1 MSQVLN
7 LDTHQSNALAL
18 SLCGVGLCDYC
29 LPPTPKLNFSNT
41 WARILG
47 YEPDEIPAAEI
58 FQSWWGQQIHPNDHA
73 RVISLF
79 NKLYSGDLKKLTCN
93 FRIKTKEAAW
103 CEVEVVASVI
113 KRDDKG
119 WASHVFTVMRDLA
132 ASENTY
138 KRIVESLNEGIW
150 VIDRYN
156 NIRFVNQAL
165 ADMLGYSTE
174 DMLGRSVFDF
184 MNDKV
189 ATIYK
194 KQIADRKGGVSGIY
208 EIDVLH
214 KSGNLVLIQLES
226 APMFDMRNNF
236 DGLVEGIKDMTDIRN
251 QQLQLKMLSS
261 AVEQS
266 GSMVMITDQDA
277 NIEYVNPKLC
287 SVTAYENSDLINQ
300 NARIFRPDDLDM
312 EVISDMW
319 ANINSGHEW
328 QGELQLRKKDGECI
342 WVLMSVSSITSENNQ
357 ITHFVTVFED
367 VSQLK
372 EAHLRMEELAYV
384 DSLTGLANRVLFRDR
399 LEQVLKGLQRTEST
413 AALLYLDLD
422 EFKRINDSMG
432 HDVGDALL
440 MKVAES
446 LRQCVRHQD
455 TVARMGGDE
464 FVILLTGID
473 GMSGAS
479 SVARKIVETMSHPVR
494 LLKNDILITPS
505 IGITL
510 APADSL
516 NADILLKNAD
526 MAMYKAKSSGRN
538 NYQFFTE
545 EMNEQIVD
553 HLTIEND
560 LRKAIENDDL
570 YIKFQPQCSVGHM
583 KLAGVEALVRWTH
596 PEKGELSPDYFIPIA
611 ETAGLMVKLGKWVLR
626 AACKEV
632 KALEQQ
638 GIYDLRL
645 AVNLS
650 TRQFRDPHLI
660 ETIQN
665 ILEETGF
672 KALNLE
678 LEITETTLMEQI
690 DHAVALLDK
699 IKALGISVTI
709 DDFGTGYSSL
719 NYLKR
724 LPIDTLKIDKAF
736 ISEIPYDKDDMEIS
750 AAVIAMAHKM
760 GLKVVAEGVSTMA
773 HWEFLEQNHCDIA
786 QGYLL
791 GKPML
796 PQGLLQHFD
805 SNNELSFSL
814 SDKVKDKAK

>member
-1 MSQVLN
+1 MPQDLN
-7 LDTHQSNALAL
+7 LDIHQSNALAL
-18 SLCGVGLCDYC
+18 SLSGFGLCDYC

-47 YEPDEIPAAEI
+47 YNPDEIPPAEI
-58 FQSWWGQQIHPNDHA
+58 FKSWWGQQIHPNDHA
-73 RVISLF
+73 RVVSLF

-93 FRIKTKEAAW
+93 YRIKTKDGSW
-103 CEVEVVASVI
+103 CEVEVFATVI
-113 KRDDKG
+113 KRDEKG
-119 WASHVFTVMRDLA
+119 WASHVFTAMRDLA
-132 ASENTY
+132 TSENTY

-165 ADMLGYSTE
+165 ATMLGYSIE
-174 DMLGRSVFDF
+174 EMLGRSVYDF
-184 MNDKV
+184 MNEQV
-189 ATIYK
+189 IGEYK
-194 KQIADRKGGVSGIY
+194 NQMADRKGGVPGVY
-208 EIDVLH
+208 ELDVSH
-214 KSGNLVLIQLES
+214 KDGNLVLIQLES
-226 APMFDMRNNF
+226 APMFDVRNNF
-236 DGLVEGIKDMTDIRN
+236 DGLVESIKDMTDIRN

-277 NIEYVNPKLC
+277 HIEYINPKLC
-287 SVTAYENSDLINQ
+287 SVTAYDKSELIDQ
-300 NARIFRPDDLDM
+300 NARIFHSDDIDM
-312 EVISDMW
+312 EIISDMW
-319 ANINSGHEW
+319 ANVNSGQEW
-328 QGELQLRKKDGECI
+328 QGEMQLRKKNGECI
-342 WVLMSVSSITSENNQ
+342 WVLMSVSSITNDNDQ
-357 ITHFVTVFED
+357 VTHLVTVFED

-399 LEQVLKGLQRTEST
+399 LEQVLKSLPRTGST

-473 GMSGAS
+473 DMAGAS
-479 SVARKIVETMSHPVR
+479 SVARKIMETMSQPVR

-526 MAMYKAKSSGRN
+526 MAMYKAKEQGRN

-545 EMNEQIVD
+545 EMNAQIVD

-560 LRKAIENDDL
+560 LRKAIENDEL
-570 YIKFQPQCSVGHM
+570 YIKFQPQCSIEHK
-583 KLAGVEALVRWTH
+583 KLSGVEALVRWTH
-596 PEKGELSPDYFIPIA
+596 PTKGELSPDYFIPIA

-632 KALEQQ
+632 KALEYQDMN
-638 GIYDLRL
+638 DLRL

-672 KALNLE
+672 KAVNLE

-690 DHAVALLDK
+690 DHAVELLDK

-750 AAVIAMAHKM
+750 AAVIAMSHKM
-760 GLKVVAEGVSTMA
+760 GLQVVAEGVSTKA
-773 HWEFLEQNHCDIA
+773 HWEFLEQNNCDIA

-796 PQGLLQHFD
+796 IDDLISRFNGND
-805 SNNELSFSL
+805 ELSFL
-814 SDKVKDKAK
+814 NL

>member
-18 SLCGVGLCDYC
+18 SLSGVGLCDYC
-29 LPPTPKLNFSNT
+29 LPPTPKLNCSNA
-41 WARILG
+41 WARMLG
-47 YEPDEIPAAEI
+47 YEVDEIPAAEI

-93 FRIKTKEAAW
+93 FRIKTKERAW

-113 KRDDKG
+113 KRDEKG

-132 ASENTY
+132 TSENTY

-165 ADMLGYSTE
+165 ADMLGYSIE

-189 ATIYK
+189 AETYK
-194 KQIADRKGGVSGIY
+194 RQIADRKGGVSGIY

-214 KSGNLVLIQLES
+214 KNGNPVLIQLES
-226 APMFDMRNNF
+226 APMFDLRKNF

-266 GSMVMITDQDA
+266 GSMVMIADQDA

-300 NARIFRPDDLDM
+300 NARIFRPDDIDM

-319 ANINSGHEW
+319 ANINSGNEW

-342 WVLMSVSSITSENNQ
+342 WVLMSVSSIISENNQ

-560 LRKAIENDDL
+560 LRKAIEKDGL
-570 YIKFQPQCSVGHM
+570 YIKFQPQCSVDHM

-638 GIYDLRL
+638 GVYDLRL

-690 DHAVALLDK
+690 DHAVELLDQ

-760 GLKVVAEGVSTMA
+760 GLTVVAEGVSTRA

-796 PQGLLQHFD
+796 PQDILQHFD

-814 SDKVKDKAK
+814 SDMAK

>member
-1 MSQVLN
+1 VSKALNIDSQ
-7 LDTHQSNALAL
+7 QSNALAL
-18 SLCGVGLCDYC
+18 SLCNVGLCDYC
-29 LPPTPKLNFSNT
+29 LPPSPQLNFTSS
-41 WARILG
+41 WAQILG
-47 YEPDEIPAAEI
+47 YKPGEIPKAEI

-79 NKLYSGDLKKLTCN
+79 NKLYSGDLKKLRCN
-93 FRIKTKEAAW
+93 FRIKKKLDNW
-103 CEVEVVASVI
+103 CEVEVLATVI
-113 KRDDKG
+113 KRTDEG
-119 WASHVFTVMRDLA
+119 WAHHVFTVMRDLGD
-132 ASENTY
+132 SENRY
-138 KRIVESLNEGIW
+138 KRIVENLNEGIW

-156 NIRFVNQAL
+156 NIQFVNPAMSEMLGYTVDDLLGKPVFDLLNIENQAL
-165 ADMLGYSTE
+165 L
-174 DMLGRSVFDF
+174 
-184 MNDKV
+184 
-189 ATIYK
+189 K
-194 KQIADRKGGVSGIY
+194 KQIAERKQGVPNEY
-208 EIDVLH
+208 EIELLH
-214 KSGNLVLIQLES
+214 KDGHTVLIQVES
-226 APMFDMRNNF
+226 APMFDLQDNY
-236 DGLVEGIKDMTDIRN
+236 DGLVEGIKDLTDIRH
-251 QQLQLKMLSS
+251 QQLKLKMLSS

-266 GSMVMITDQDA
+266 GSMVMITDQNA
-277 NIEYVNPKLC
+277 AIEYVNPKVC
-287 SVTAYENSDLINQ
+287 TVTAYSKNELVGS
-300 NARIFRPDDLDM
+300 NAKIFRPDDLDM
-312 EVISDMW
+312 EMISDLW
-319 ANINSGHEW
+319 ATINSGNEW
-328 QGELQLRKKDGECI
+328 QGEIQLRKKDGNSI
-342 WVLMSVSSITSENNQ
+342 WVLMSVSSVTNERNQ
-357 ITHFVTVFED
+357 ISHFVTVCED

-399 LEQVLKGLQRTEST
+399 LEQVLKGLARSKTS

-464 FVILLTGID
+464 FVILLTDID

-479 SVARKIVETMSHPVR
+479 AVARKIMQTMSLPVQ

-538 NYQFFTE
+538 NFQFYTE
-545 EMNEQIVD
+545 EMNAKIVD
-553 HLTIEND
+553 HLTIETD
-560 LRKAIENDDL
+560 LRQAIENDEL
-570 YIKFQPQCSVGHM
+570 YMKYQPKCDIKTKKMV
-583 KLAGVEALVRWTH
+583 GVEALVRWNH
-596 PEKGELSPDYFIPIA
+596 PVKGEMSPDYFIPIA

-626 AACKEV
+626 AACKEM
-632 KALEQQ
+632 KQLEKQ
-638 GIYDLRL
+638 GMQDIEL

-650 TRQFRDPHLI
+650 TRQFRDPYLI

-665 ILEETGF
+665 VLNETGF
-672 KALNLE
+672 KAVNLE

-690 DHAVALLDK
+690 DLAVQLLDQ

-736 ISEIPYDKDDMEIS
+736 IDDIPEDKDDMEIS
-750 AAVIAMAHKM
+750 SAVIAMAHKLR
-760 GLKVVAEGVSTMA
+760 LKVVAEGVSTND
-773 HWEFLEQNHCDIA
+773 HWDFLKQNKCDIA

-791 GKPML
+791 GKPMKAE
-796 PQGLLQHFD
+796 
-805 SNNELSFSL
+805 ELIDHCFEFN
-814 SDKVKDKAK
+814 K

>member
-1 MSQVLN
+1 MPQELN

-41 WARILG
+41 WAKILG
-47 YEPDEIPAAEI
+47 YHPEEIPPAEI

-73 RVISLF
+73 RVVSLF
-79 NKLYSGDLKKLTCN
+79 NKLYSGDLKKLNCN
-93 FRIKTKEAAW
+93 FRIQTKEKAW
-103 CEVEVVASVI
+103 CEVEVFASVI

-119 WASHVFTVMRDLA
+119 WANHVFTVMRDLA
-132 ASENTY
+132 TSENTY

-165 ADMLGYSTE
+165 ANMLGYPIE
-174 DMLGRSVFDF
+174 EMLGRSVFDF
-184 MNDKV
+184 MNDQV
-189 ATIYK
+189 IDDYK
-194 KQIADRKGGVSGIY
+194 KQVSDRKGGVPGIY
-208 EIDVLH
+208 EIEVLH
-214 KSGNLVLIQLES
+214 KNGNLVLIQLES
-226 APMFDMRNNF
+226 APMFDLRNNF

-287 SVTAYENSDLINQ
+287 GVTGYEKSDLINQ
-300 NARIFRPDDLDM
+300 DARIFRPDDVDM
-312 EVISDMW
+312 EMVSDMW
-319 ANINSGHEW
+319 ANINAGHEW
-328 QGELQLRKKDGECI
+328 QGEMQLRKKDGECL
-342 WVLMSVSSITSENNQ
+342 WVLMSVSSITSENSQ
-357 ITHFVTVFED
+357 ISHFVTVCED

-372 EAHLRMEELAYV
+372 EAHMRMEELAYV

-399 LEQVLKGLQRTEST
+399 LEQVLKGLMRTEST

-440 MKVAES
+440 MKVAET

-479 SVARKIVETMSHPVR
+479 SVARKIMQAMSLPIR

-553 HLTIEND
+553 HLIIEND
-560 LRKAIENDDL
+560 LRHAIDNDEL
-570 YIKFQPQCSVGHM
+570 YIKFQPQCSIEYR

-596 PEKGELSPDYFIPIA
+596 PTKGELSPDYFIPIA

-638 GIYDLRL
+638 GMQDLRL

-665 ILEETGF
+665 ILEETNF
-672 KALNLE
+672 KAVNLE

-690 DHAVALLDK
+690 DHAVELLDQ
-699 IKALGISVTI
+699 IKSLGISVTI

-736 ISEIPYDKDDMEIS
+736 ISEIPFDKDDMEIS

-760 GLKVVAEGVSTMA
+760 GLKVVAEGVSTKA
-773 HWEFLEQNHCDIA
+773 HWEFLKQNNCDVA

-791 GKPML
+791 GKPMMGTEVL
-796 PQGLLQHFD
+796 NKFNG
-805 SNNELSFSL
+805 NNELPGEWT
-814 SDKVKDKAK
+814 